1 MKVLILGA
9 SGFIGER
16 LVAALRTHQDEVATA
31 SLRDP
36 GRAAAL
42 AADSDV
48 VVNLAGESIAQ
59 RWTARAKAAIRSSRT
74 DAPRAFI
81 DALLRLPHRP
91 RRYISASAVGYYG
104 MSRHETFNE
113 QSPPG
118 EDFLAGVCIGWER
131 EASRV
136 LEHGIALSILRTGV
150 VLGPKGGMM
159 AKVLPIFR
167 AGGGGVVGDGG
178 QWYSWIHIDDL
189 VGLYRHAI
197 DGAEGIFNATAPTP
211 VTNRDF
217 TAALSRALHRPAIL
231 PAPAFILRLI
241 LGEGAVIALEGQRVI
256 PQRALDS
263 GYTFRHAEI
272 EGALRSLI
280 S

>member
-9 SGFIGER
+9 SGFIGKR
-16 LVAALRTHQDEVATA
+16 LIAALRIRQDEVATA

-36 GRAAAL
+36 RRAAAL

-59 RWTARAKAAIRSSRT
+59 RWTTRAKAAIRSSRT

-81 DALLRLPHRP
+81 DALLRLPQRP

-104 MSRHETFNE
+104 ISRQETFDE

-136 LEHGIALSILRTGV
+136 LEHGIGLSILRTGV
-150 VLGPKGGMM
+150 VLGAGGGML
-159 AKVLPIFR
+159 AKVLPIFK

-178 QWYSWIHIDDL
+178 QWYSWIHIDDA
-189 VGLYRHAI
+189 VGLYQFAI

-217 TAALSRALHRPAIL
+217 TAALSRALNRPAIL
-231 PAPAFILRLI
+231 PVPAFALKLL
-241 LGEGAVIALEGQRVI
+241 LGEGAVIALEGQRVV
-256 PQRALDS
+256 PRRALDS
-263 GYTFRHAEI
+263 GYAFRYTKI
-272 EGALRSLI
+272 EGALRSLV
-280 S
+280 

>member
-9 SGFIGER
+9 SGFIGAR
-16 LVAALRTHQDEVATA
+16 LVAALQTRQDEVATA

-36 GRAAAL
+36 RRAAAL
-42 AADSDV
+42 AADTDV

-59 RWTARAKAAIRSSRT
+59 RWTARAKAAISSSRT
-74 DAPRAFI
+74 DAPRIFI

-104 MSRHETFNE
+104 ISRDEIFDE
-113 QSPPG
+113 RSPPG
-118 EDFLAGVCIGWER
+118 KDFLAGVCLGWER

-150 VLGPKGGMM
+150 VLGSKGGMM
-159 AKVLPIFR
+159 AKVLPIFK

-178 QWYSWIHIDDL
+178 QWYSWIHIDDI
-189 VGLYRHAI
+189 VGLYLYAI
-197 DGAEGIFNATAPTP
+197 DGAEGIYNATAPTP

-217 TAALSRALHRPAIL
+217 TAVLSRAVHRPAIL
-231 PAPAFILRLI
+231 PVPAFALNLL

-256 PQRALDS
+256 PQRALDA
-263 GYTFRHAEI
+263 GYSFRYAEI
-272 EGALRSLI
+272 EGALRSLV
-280 S
+280 